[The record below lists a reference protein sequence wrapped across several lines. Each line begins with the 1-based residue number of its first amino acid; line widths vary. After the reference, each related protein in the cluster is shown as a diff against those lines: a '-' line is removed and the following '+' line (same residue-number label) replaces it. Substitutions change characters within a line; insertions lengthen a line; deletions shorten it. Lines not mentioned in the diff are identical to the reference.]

1 LRQFRESKVNQGR
14 QSLALHLATD
24 ITDRLELGFES
35 FPPATLSISVSRC
48 AVGCKDP
55 SPVSTDP
62 CFVSQFIRIK
72 AQRPFGV
79 LIARLHGPA
88 QLAPPEQIAQFP
100 LQIVTHV
107 KPWFIGAI
115 LLLMRSD
122 QSDSSQLA
130 DLSSLCRC
138 PLPFYRLAL
147 TITKADGLK
156 RPIRQQPER
165 IIAELIA
172 LVRPGGMIASY
183 EADYL
188 PHTCDPPSPAWNR
201 LFEVFEA
208 YSRAHG
214 IDLFVGRRTHRMPR
228 DAGIV
233 DIQVKPVIHV
243 YPHGHN
249 RRMVFWDFIQNVR
262 DRIVAQGLLG
272 AGQLTDLMAELKTHL
287 DDPGTLVV
295 SHLFF
300 QVWGR
305 KPAR

>member
-1 LRQFRESKVNQGR
+1 
-14 QSLALHLATD
+14 
-24 ITDRLELGFES
+24 
-35 FPPATLSISVSRC
+35 
-48 AVGCKDP
+48 
-55 SPVSTDP
+55 
-62 CFVSQFIRIK
+62 
-72 AQRPFGV
+72 
-79 LIARLHGPA
+79 
-88 QLAPPEQIAQFP
+88 

-107 KPWFIGAI
+107 KPRFIGPI

-122 QSDSSQLA
+122 QSDSSQLT

-172 LVRPGGMIASY
+172 LVRPDGMIASY
-183 EADYL
+183 ETDYL

-214 IDLFVGRRTHRMPR
+214 IDLFVGRRTHRMLR
-228 DAGIV
+228 DAEIV

-249 RRMVFWDFIQNVR
+249 R
-262 DRIVAQGLLG
+262 
-272 AGQLTDLMAELKTHL
+272 
-287 DDPGTLVV
+287 
-295 SHLFF
+295 
-300 QVWGR
+300 
-305 KPAR
+305 